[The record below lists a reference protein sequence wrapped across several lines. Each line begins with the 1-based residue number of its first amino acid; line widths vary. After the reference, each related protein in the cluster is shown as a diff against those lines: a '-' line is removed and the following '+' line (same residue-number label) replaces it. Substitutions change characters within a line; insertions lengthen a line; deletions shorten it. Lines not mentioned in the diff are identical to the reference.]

1 MALGQSRSMHR
12 RVRSAMSWLE
22 RQALFVA
29 GLATVAGVILA
40 KVPSHIN
47 QDGWLALLDG
57 RYVAQHGIPHAD
69 TLAVLT
75 HGARWI
81 DQQWLAQLAIYGL
94 HQLGGLPLYSIVY
107 VALTVGSFGIA
118 IVAARRLGGSEA
130 HVIWVLPVAFLY
142 FAGSVEI
149 RTQGFAYPLFVG
161 TLWLLSSEIRVPGR
175 RRVYWVFPLLILW
188 ANLHGSASLG
198 AGLAALYGVSL
209 LVEDLRSGRPWH
221 VRGRGLAFVIGA
233 PLCLLV
239 TPYGISGL
247 TYYRETLLNPAFK
260 TLVVEWQPVTAFAV
274 LAIPFFVAA
283 FATVWVL
290 GYTRGRAR
298 LFEALTLLALIA
310 AAVAAVRN
318 ITWFALALI
327 MLLPSTLGTVV
338 AARPAA
344 PRRRRLNLAM
354 VGASAILLL
363 AALVTVATKPSS
375 WFERGY
381 DPRALAQVAA
391 VVHRQPG
398 VRIYAA
404 GHFADWLVW
413 HDPSLAGHIAYDSRL
428 ELLTG
433 KQLRELADLTEIRA
447 PGAHN
452 ILTGYGLLVLE
463 TPGRT
468 SQLLLDQ
475 PGTHVIVRGHGVAV
489 ATRSTD

>member
-1 MALGQSRSMHR
+1 MQR
-12 RVRSAMSWLE
+12 RWVRSAISWLE
-22 RQALFVA
+22 RQALFTA
-29 GLATVAGVILA
+29 GLATVAAVILA

-57 RYVAQHGIPHAD
+57 RYVAQHGIPHSD
-69 TLAVLT
+69 TFAVLT

-107 VALTVGSFGIA
+107 VALTVGSFGMA
-118 IVAARRLGGSEA
+118 IIAARRLGGSEA
-130 HVIWVLPVAFLY
+130 RVIWVLPVAFLY

-161 TLWLLSSEIRVPGR
+161 TLWLLASAIRAPGR
-175 RRVYWVFPLLILW
+175 RRVYLVFPLLILW
-188 ANLHGSASLG
+188 ANLHGSAILG

-209 LVEDLRSGRPWH
+209 LVEGLLRRGLWRLD
-221 VRGRGLAFVIGA
+221 GRGLAFMIGA
-233 PLCLLV
+233 PLCVLV
-239 TPYGISGL
+239 TPYGISGV
-247 TYYRETLLNPAFK
+247 TYYRETLLNPVFK
-260 TLVVEWQPVTAFAV
+260 TLVVEWQPVTAFAI
-274 LAIPFFVAA
+274 LAVPFFIAA

-290 GYTRGRAR
+290 GYARGRAR
-298 LFEALTLLALIA
+298 LFEALTLLVLIVA
-310 AAVAAVRN
+310 AISAVRN
-318 ITWFALALI
+318 IAWFALALI
-327 MLLPSTLGTVV
+327 MLLPSTLDTFI
-338 AARPAA
+338 ATRPPA
-344 PRRRRLNLAM
+344 PRRRRLNLSM

-375 WFERGY
+375 WFESGY
-381 DPRALAQVAA
+381 DPRALGQVVA
-391 VVHRQPG
+391 VVHRQPR

-404 GHFADWLVW
+404 GHFADWLLW

-447 PGAHN
+447 SGAHN
-452 ILTGYGLLVLE
+452 LLAGYGLLVLE
-463 TPGRT
+463 TPGRA

-475 PGTHVIVRGHGVAV
+475 PGTHVIERGHGVAV
-489 ATRSTD
+489 ATRSAG